1 VSFAVKQIDPGYFDL
16 QTLATYTSISVR
28 CWRDLLR
35 RPDAPPV
42 YRLGKILVLRA
53 DVDAFL
59 QRFKEAPGQGLG
71 AIVQEVM
78 GKFSDTKSGNHSSKR
93 KGFKAQV
100 AEGL

>member
-1 VSFAVKQIDPGYFDL
+1 MKTSFREPAYLDL
-16 QTLATYTSISVR
+16 KALEAYTSIKAR
-28 CWRDLLR
+28 TWRDYLK
-35 RPDAPPV
+35 RPDGPPV
-42 YRLGKILVLRA
+42 IRLPGKILVAVA

-78 GKFSDTKSGNHSSKR
+78 AKFTDTKSANHASKH
-93 KGFKAQV
+93 KGLKATV

>member
-1 VSFAVKQIDPGYFDL
+1 MKQIDPGYFDL
-16 QTLATYTSISVR
+16 QALAAYTSISVR

-42 YRLGKILVLRA
+42 YRLGKLLVARA

-59 QRFKEAPGQGLG
+59 LRFKEAPGQGLG

-78 GKFSDTKSGNHSSKR
+78 AKFSDTKSGNHASKH
-93 KGFKAQV
+93 KGGKAAV

>member
-1 VSFAVKQIDPGYFDL
+1 VSFSQPNPGYLDL
-16 QTLATYTSISVR
+16 KALEAYTSIKAR
-28 CWRDLLR
+28 TWRDYLR
-35 RPDAPPV
+35 RPDGPPV
-42 YRLGKILVLRA
+42 IRLPGKILVARC

-78 GKFSDTKSGNHSSKR
+78 GKFTDTKSANHASKHKGN
-93 KGFKAQV
+93 KAPV